1 MEGISVSE
9 LGTGNLQDGA
19 MQHLKTISRMPKPA
33 QLDIATQLE
42 IKVNQKVATIE
53 RKAAQI
59 R

>member
-1 MEGISVSE
+1 
-9 LGTGNLQDGA
+9 

>member
-1 MEGISVSE
+1 MIARTDRVARGIE
-9 LGTGNLQDGA
+9 EGA
-19 MQHLKTISRMPKPA
+19 MQHLRTISRTPKPA

-42 IKVNQKVATIE
+42 IKVNTKVATIE